1 MFINIITPCSRPENL
16 QKISESINIPKQ
28 NYRWIIVFDM
38 DNFPNR
44 ELIPSN
50 CETYLHRNHN
60 STVGHSQ
67 RNFALELIE
76 KGHIYMNDD
85 DTTIHE
91 NLWENIKGLNHDFIS
106 FSQSDKNGNLRLR
119 GNLVKVNNIDSHNFI
134 VSKDLMGNTRW
145 IIDRYD
151 ADGYFAQENYE
162 KAIINNRKVIFIDRV
177 LSVYNSL
184 R

>member
-16 QKISESINIPKQ
+16 HKISESINIPKN
-28 NYRWIIVFDM
+28 NYRWIVVFDM
-38 DNFPNR
+38 DNFPNK

-50 CETYLHRNHN
+50 CEIYLHRNSN
-60 STVGHSQ
+60 SSVGHSQ

-76 KGHIYMNDD
+76 QGHIYMNDD

-91 NLWENIKGLNHDFIS
+91 NLWENIKDLNHDFIS

-119 GNLVKVNNIDSHNFI
+119 GDLIKVNNIDSHNFI
-134 VSKDLMGNTRW
+134 VSKDLMNNIRW

-162 KAIINNRKVIFIDRV
+162 KAIINNRKVIFLDKV
-177 LSVYNSL
+177 LSVYNNL

>member
-16 QKISESINIPKQ
+16 HKISESINIPKQ
-28 NYRWIIVFDM
+28 NYRWVVVFDSNILP
-38 DNFPNR
+38 DSN
-44 ELIPSN
+44 LIPNN
-50 CETYLHRNHN
+50 CEFYLHKDKN
-60 STVGHSQ
+60 STSGNAQ

-76 KGHIYMNDD
+76 QGHIYMNDD

-91 NLWENIKGLNHDFIS
+91 NLWENIKDLNHDFIS

-119 GNLVKVNNIDSHNFI
+119 GNLIKVNNIDSHNFI
-134 VSKDLMGNTRW
+134 VSKDLMNNIRW

-162 KAIINNRKVIFIDRV
+162 KAIINNRKVIFVDKV
-177 LSVYNSL
+177 LSVYNNL